1 MCFVQQQCVSCDCGC
16 LCQLEHLFFVRTPV
30 FFFSCRFLFSV
41 VACCVL
47 FLVLPSALC
56 FVFVSCLC
64 AAHVCVLF
72 VSLCVV
78 GVCVCVCLCLCFCRT
93 DMLNLCGRM

>member
-16 LCQLEHLFFVRTPV
+16 LTMCQLEHSFFVRTPV

-78 GVCVCVCLCLCFCRT
+78 GVCVCVCVCVFVFVFLSH
-93 DMLNLCGRM
+93 